1 MLAAIVRLSLANPRV
16 VATLALLLSVLGAAS
31 LTRAHF
37 DVFPDFAPPH
47 VVIQTEA
54 PGFDASQVEGLV
66 TRPLES
72 LLGGA
77 ADVKTVRSTSSQG
90 LSVIQVIFA
99 RRGDPYRQR
108 QVIAERLTE
117 AGPLLPAGVQSPQLS
132 PLSSS
137 VEYLLHFGFTSRTL
151 SPMDLRDIVQ
161 WTVKPQLLAV
171 PGVAQVQIFGGQVR
185 ERQIVIDPLRSVAN
199 GVSFDDILEAV
210 RRETT
215 LTGGGYVESA
225 AQRIILRPQSPS
237 ASAEQMSQSLVI
249 TRDGAPV
256 RLADVATIRD
266 GAEPRF
272 GDALINGQP
281 GLLVETATQFGANT
295 LEVSRLLEQKLND
308 MAPALRA
315 QGIDYHPALLRPAS
329 FIEDA
334 IRELRDSIVI
344 GAILVV
350 ALLLA
355 ALRDWRAALVSFSAI
370 PMSLLIAAWIL
381 ESVGLSLNTMTIG
394 GLVVALGVVVDDA
407 VIDVENILRRRRLS
421 LNGAEV
427 VGLVMSASLEVRR
440 PVFYATMAVAVAFLP
455 ILMMSGL
462 QGAFFAPLS
471 IAFLLAVGVSLLV
484 AMSVTPA
491 LCVVIMQNHTPV
503 QEARFLRRAKQ
514 LQQRAISKLTGR
526 PSSVGLI
533 LAVTGLAGAVLLPM
547 LGARLL
553 PDFRESYLI
562 VHTTLRPG
570 VSINETARMDARI
583 SQSLARIPGVQGVA
597 AQIGRAENG
606 QDPDTPNKSE
616 FEVQVDSSIGRTAVS
631 SIREMFAAFPN
642 QLAEINSML
651 TERIGETLSGD
662 AAPFLVS
669 VFGTDLEA
677 DDKVAEEIAKVLES
691 LPNSGEV
698 RLVVPARQLELQ
710 VRLDAQ
716 KLAFHGLQA
725 SDVLGFISASFGD
738 NPVSRIGLADR
749 SLPVVIRVQ
758 GTDSTPQAVK
768 DLLLRGREGNLVTL
782 AEVAS
787 VELVPGRS
795 QLSHEG
801 GLRRQVVTASP
812 RGNDQVAFA
821 NRAREAIAERVVVP
835 RGIYLNFGGSAVEQT
850 AAVRE
855 LLLHSAAATVLI
867 ILLLA
872 IAFGQSRQ
880 VLLVLMALPSTL
892 IGGVAALA
900 LAGAP
905 LTIGAMVGFVAL
917 FGMAARNSILLISH
931 YDYLVV
937 SERQEWSAL
946 TALRGA
952 EERFTPVLLTALLTA
967 LALLPVALQFTR
979 PGHEIEGPMA
989 IVILGGLVSST
1000 LTTLFIIPPLA
1011 VRWLAKSEPRPGAH

>member
-16 VATLALLLSVLGAAS
+16 VATLALLLSILGAVS

-77 ADVKTVRSTSSQG
+77 SDVKIVRSTSSQG
-90 LSVIQVIFA
+90 ISVIQLIFA

-108 QVIAERLTE
+108 QVIAERLSE
-117 AGPLLPAGVQSPQLS
+117 AVPLLPAGVQAPQLS

-137 VEYLLHFGFTSRTL
+137 VEYLLHFGFTSRSQ

-185 ERQIVIDPLRSVAN
+185 ERQIVIDPLRAAAD

-210 RRETT
+210 RRETQ
-215 LTGGGYVESA
+215 LSGGGYVENA
-225 AQRIILRPQSPS
+225 VQRIVLRPQSPS
-237 ASAEQMSQSLVI
+237 LTAEQMAHSLV
-249 TRDGAPV
+249 TTHNGVPV
-256 RLADVATIRD
+256 RLEDVATVAD

-272 GDALINGQP
+272 GDALIDGQP

-295 LEVSRLLEQKLND
+295 LEVSRLLEQKLQD
-308 MAPALRA
+308 MAPALAA
-315 QGIDYHPALLRPAS
+315 QGIQYRPALLRPAS

-334 IRELRDSIVI
+334 IRELRDSIIV
-344 GAILVV
+344 GAVLVV

-370 PMSLLIAAWIL
+370 PMSLLVAAWML

-407 VIDVENILRRRRLS
+407 VIDVENILRRRRIAS
-421 LNGAEV
+421 GTAQIV
-427 VGLVMSASLEVRR
+427 PLVMSASLEVRR

-455 ILMMSGL
+455 ILLMSGL
-462 QGAFFAPLS
+462 EGAFFSPLS

-491 LCVVIMQNHTPV
+491 LCVIIMSSYSPV
-503 QEARFLRRAKQ
+503 REARFLASMKR
-514 LQQRAISKLTGR
+514 LQQRLIGGLTVR
-526 PSSVGLI
+526 PGWVWVILI
-533 LAVTGLAGAVLLPM
+533 VTGLAGIATLPL

-570 VSINETARMDARI
+570 VSINETTRMDALI
-583 SQSLARIPGVQGVA
+583 SRELAHIPGVKGVA

-616 FEVQVDSSIGRTAVS
+616 FEVQVDPASGRTVTA
-631 SIREMFAAFPN
+631 SIRELFSRFPN
-642 QLAEINSML
+642 QLTEINSML

-669 VFGTDLEA
+669 VFGTDLES
-677 DDKVAEEIAKVLES
+677 DDQVAGQIAQVLHS

-698 RLVVPARQLELQ
+698 RLVVPVRQPELE
-710 VRLDAQ
+710 VHLDAQ
-716 KLAFHGLQA
+716 KLAFQGLQA
-725 SDVLGFISASFGD
+725 SEVLGLISAAFGD
-738 NPVSRIGLADR
+738 NQVAQIGLADR
-749 SLPVVIRVQ
+749 NLPVVVRVA
-758 GTDSTPQAVK
+758 GADSTPRAVR
-768 DLLLRGREGNLVTL
+768 DLLLRGHAGNLVKL
-782 AEVAS
+782 AEVADI
-787 VELVPGRS
+787 ELVSGRA

-801 GLRRQVVTASP
+801 GLRRQVVSATP
-812 RGNDQVAFA
+812 RGSDQVAFA
-821 NRAREAIAERVVVP
+821 NQARRVIAQRVRIP
-835 RGIYLNFGGSAVEQT
+835 RGTYLNFSGSAVEQT

-855 LLLHSAAATVLI
+855 LLLHSAAAAVLI
-867 ILLLA
+867 VLLLGV
-872 IAFGQSRQ
+872 AFGRPRQ

-892 IGGVAALA
+892 IGGVAALV
-900 LAGAP
+900 LADAP

-917 FGMAARNSILLISH
+917 FGMAARNSILLVSH
-931 YDYLVV
+931 YDFLVAREQQV
-937 SERQEWSAL
+937 WSVA
-946 TALRGA
+946 TVLRGA
-952 EERFTPVLLTALLTA
+952 EERFTPVLLTALLTG
-967 LALLPVALQFTR
+967 LALLPVALQSGR

-1000 LTTLFIIPPLA
+1000 LTTLCLIPPLA
-1011 VRWLAKSEPRPGAH
+1011 VRWLGRAQPD